1 MKNYDP
7 FMHTAEHVLNQVM
20 VRLFNVERAFSSHLE
35 RKKSKCD
42 YHFNRLLT
50 NEEEK
55 EISDSVNDQLTANLP
70 VEEKWMDRVEAEM
83 KFNLGKLPDD
93 ADEKIRIVSV
103 GDFDACPCIGDH
115 VSNTSEVGT
124 FVLVS
129 TSFNDRVLR
138 VRFKLNR

>member
-70 VEEKWMDRVEAEM
+70 VEEKRMDRVEAEM